1 MVRKSLDDDKAQE
14 LVVIDLEG
22 KSSLADHLVIAT
34 GTSQRHV
41 CAMAERLQ
49 DKIKGAGTRTVSIEG
64 VPQGDWVLLDAGD
77 VIVHLF
83 RSEVREFYALEKMWG
98 APPPAKEKPKAEAP
112 VPVKA
117 PIKVKAAAKPK
128 TPAKAKAPPAKAK
141 TPAKPKAPAT
151 AKAPAKTGAAAK
163 AKAPARRKAAAESSG
178 TAA

>member
-1 MVRKSLDDDKAQE
+1 MQKSLDDDKAQE

-49 DKIKGAGTRTVSIEG
+49 EKIKTAGTKTVSIEG

-98 APPPAKEKPKAEAP
+98 APPPAKEQPKAAAP
-112 VPVKA
+112 APVKA
-117 PIKVKAAAKPK
+117 PVKVRAVAKATAAVKAKAEAKPKAASKPKAAAKPK
-128 TPAKAKAPPAKAK
+128 AGAKAKA
-141 TPAKPKAPAT
+141 PAKPKAPARR
-151 AKAPAKTGAAAK
+151 KAPAE
-163 AKAPARRKAAAESSG
+163 PSG
-178 TAA
+178 TTA